1 MQHLKTIG
9 IILRRVQY
17 GEADRIVTC
26 ITPDH
31 GKISFI
37 AKGVRKIKSKLAGGV
52 ELFSVSE
59 LVLLQGKSQLSTLT
73 SARLQRHYG
82 DITKDITKTTA
93 AYDMLKLVHTV
104 TEDNADSAY
113 YYTLAHALEGLN
125 DPNVDVTLVQ
135 GWFCAQLLKISGHG
149 FDLQRDA
156 HGEKLLE
163 DKCYSYDFEK
173 SGLQTSPEGLLASRH
188 IRALR
193 MVFAGH
199 SPSDLQRVA
208 GMAEANKECLVLLQ
222 TLLKTHLPVPN

>member
-1 MQHLKTIG
+1 MQHLKTTG

-37 AKGVRKIKSKLAGGV
+37 AKGVRKIRSKLAGGV

-59 LVLLQGKSQLSTLT
+59 IVLLEGKSDLFTLT
-73 SARLQRHYG
+73 SARLQCHYG
-82 DITKDITKTTA
+82 DITKDIIKTTA

-113 YYTLAHALEGLN
+113 FTILNRALEGLN
-125 DPNVDVTLVQ
+125 DPKVDVTLVQ
-135 GWFCAQLLKISGHG
+135 GWFCAQILKISGHG
-149 FDLQRDA
+149 FDLQHDA
-156 HGEKLLE
+156 HGAKLLE
-163 DKCYSYDFEK
+163 GKQYSYDFEK
-173 SGLQTSPEGLLASRH
+173 SGLQTSPEGQLASRH

-199 SPSDLQRVA
+199 PPSDLQRVA
-208 GMAEANKECLVLLQ
+208 GMTEANSECLVLLQ
-222 TLLKTHLPVPN
+222 TLLKTHLPIPG